1 MIKIK
6 KTKIVATLGPAT
18 ESKKIKAKMIKNGVN
33 VFRIN
38 FSHADYDTVAEQIQ
52 QIRELEEE
60 LETPIAI
67 LADLQGPKLRIGK
80 VEDGTILQE
89 GDTLTLS
96 TKHKITTNNL
106 NKEAYITYKQLPC
119 DVKPGEIILVDDGKI
134 QLQVQKTNKKD
145 TVVTKV
151 IEGGPLSS
159 KKGVNL
165 PNTNISL
172 PALTKKDK
180 KDLLFAIEMQVDWV
194 ALSFVRSADDVKLIK
209 SIIKKHSDY
218 NIPVISKIEKPEAV
232 QNINEIIEVTD
243 GLMVAR
249 GDLGIEVPLEQVP
262 LIQKKLVYLA
272 KKHQKPIIIA
282 TQMMESM
289 ITGSIPTRAEVN
301 DVANSVMDGA
311 DAVMLSGETSVGKNP
326 VKVIKQITKII
337 LQVENSNLIK
347 LADWVPIPEKRDE
360 RFISEVICYNASE
373 IARDVSASVITTFTS
388 SGFSAYKISARRP
401 MAYILVFTAHHRLM
415 RSLVL
420 VWGVMPFY
428 YDKLIST
435 DDTIKDIEAI
445 AKKNNF
451 VQSKDMMVSIFSMPI
466 SKKGMV
472 NTLRITQV
480 D

>member
-18 ESKKIKAKMIKNGVN
+18 ESKKVKAKMVKNGVN
-33 VFRIN
+33 VFRVN
-38 FSHADYDTVAEQIQ
+38 FSHADYETVAEQIKQ
-52 QIRELEEE
+52 VREIEEE
-60 LETPIAI
+60 LDTPIAI

-80 VEDGTILQE
+80 VEEGTFLSE
-89 GDTLTLS
+89 GDLLTLT
-96 TKHKITTNNL
+96 TKNKITTNNL

-134 QLQVQKTNKKD
+134 QLQVENTNKKD

-151 IEGGPLSS
+151 VEGGPLSS

-165 PNTNISL
+165 PNTAISL

-180 KDLLFAIEMQVDWV
+180 KDLLFAIEQKVDWI

-209 SIIKKHSDY
+209 SIINKYSDY
-218 NIPVISKIEKPEAV
+218 LIPVISKIEKPEAV
-232 QNINEIIEVTD
+232 ENIEDILKITD

-262 LIQKKLVYLA
+262 LIQKRLVYLA

-289 ITGSIPTRAEVN
+289 ISGSIPTRAEVN

-347 LADWVPIPEKRDE
+347 LVDWLPIPKKRDE

-401 MAYILVFTAHHRLM
+401 MAYILVFTAHKRLM

-420 VWGVMPFY
+420 VWGVMPFF

-480 D
+480 N